1 MWSELNGQ
9 RLILPPSLPPSFSPS
24 LPPSLPPSFFL
35 AIVYAYGDKNEAERM
50 WSELNGQAQYKYR
63 DEEFLRNKL
72 RWPERMIDTLREF
85 KGLYTPK
92 A

>member
-1 MWSELNGQ
+1 
-9 RLILPPSLPPSFSPS
+9 
-24 LPPSLPPSFFL
+24 
-35 AIVYAYGDKNEAERM
+35 M